1 MGTHPFMWCRG
12 APKGGC
18 MTTPKTSARLERMV
32 NTIQVVLDHAPI
44 EIAELELDIQIMQD
58 RLREANARKQV
69 LVQLLAVAQIQWQNQ
84 PAGVLTLVREAEVT
98 AEPRSVAK

>member
-1 MGTHPFMWCRG
+1 
-12 APKGGC
+12 

-32 NTIQVVLDHAPI
+32 NTIQVVLDHSPI
-44 EIAELELDIQIMQD
+44 EIAELEHDIHIMQE

-84 PAGVLTLVREAEVT
+84 PSGVLTLVREDEPEQEVR
-98 AEPRSVAK
+98 AVK

>member
-1 MGTHPFMWCRG
+1 
-12 APKGGC
+12 